1 MSGTHSFVYGHRA
14 GNAGRY
20 PSTLRVGA
28 VGEVCKMAKDVTGAL
43 TSFFAR
49 SPTTATNGGICH
61 QQATVSLLLYVLDS
75 EAVRDD
81 SIEVMSDWLKH
92 EEDRSATRGKI
103 SAYAKAMVNVLRQII
118 GHVDDGSIVSIEFT
132 LHQYNHYALGSVT
145 QVIHALNK
153 GQEYNC
159 VAHRIEV
166 ISNAYL
172 VTVGFINKDSGGSE
186 ELHNL
191 AVTKVAEE
199 FELMKVN

>member
-20 PSTLRVGA
+20 PSTLRIGA
-28 VGEVCKMAKDVTGAL
+28 VGEVCKMAKDGAL
-43 TSFFAR
+43 TLFFVR
-49 SPTTATNGGICH
+49 SPTAATTGGICH

-81 SIEVMSDWLKH
+81 SIEVMSDWLEH
-92 EEDRSATRGKI
+92 EEDCSATR
-103 SAYAKAMVNVLRQII
+103 YTVNCTPHMEII
-118 GHVDDGSIVSIEFT
+118 GHVDSGSIVSIEFT
-132 LHQYNHYALGSVT
+132 LHRYNHYALGSVT
-145 QVIHALNK
+145 R
-153 GQEYNC
+153 EYNC

-172 VTVGFINKDSGGSE
+172 ATVGFINEDGGGSE

-191 AVTKVAEE
+191 VVPKVAEE